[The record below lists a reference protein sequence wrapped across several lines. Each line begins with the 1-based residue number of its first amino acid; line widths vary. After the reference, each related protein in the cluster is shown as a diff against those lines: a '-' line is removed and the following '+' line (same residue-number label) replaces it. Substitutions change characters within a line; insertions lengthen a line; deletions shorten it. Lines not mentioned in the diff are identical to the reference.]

1 MRLLS
6 VTLLALFAQAAAQI
20 QSLEGGRVSAVFW
33 NLTDATEEDFQRLG
47 QAGFNEV
54 IVDGHRFAQGLI
66 PMEAA
71 ARQVAAARRAG
82 IVSFKFVRG
91 SPGWAGPER
100 AAARAKI
107 AQLAG
112 RISHLKAALRAQGE
126 GRAADALRGIVVNV
140 EPYARKGWSYDFSDY
155 VAMHDELERIAQA
168 QGLSYETFD
177 AFWIGEPVHESGN
190 RMTGYLVRL
199 HRTTYMMSY
208 RRDAYDAFQIAGFF
222 ATRVPHVAGFDLV
235 SGGEVGFREHPED
248 LPQAVADYV
257 ELTFSQTE
265 RKRGFRGIFV
275 NASRVQDLLA
285 FLRNAGQK
293 A

>member
-107 AQLAG
+107 AQLAS

-177 AFWIGEPVHESGN
+177 AFWIGEP
-190 RMTGYLVRL
+190 
-199 HRTTYMMSY
+199 TTYMMSY